1 MPAVASI
8 DGVISPLAAAAV
20 PLTDRGLLFGDHVF
34 EVARVWRGA
43 VVDGERHL
51 ARLARSAIA
60 CRLPAPPPSLP
71 AWIAAAIA
79 AAGEA
84 DAALRVVWTAG
95 DGAGL
100 ARGPAPRGR
109 AIAIVEPWAPP
120 ATAPT
125 VRLATLVIDRSGRTG
140 ALVPAVAKSG
150 SYLASVLAL
159 EAARA
164 AGADDALLVDPDGR
178 VLETATASVALV
190 DRRGVVVADGACLPG
205 VTMARVAEV
214 AAGLGLA
221 VTTAPIDRASL
232 AQADEVFVTS
242 SRRGVVQVVQID
254 DRAYPDAPRARQIAA
269 AYEAWIVG
277 AANPDRR
284 AAPAL

>member
-1 MPAVASI
+1 MAAVASI
-8 DGVISPLAAAAV
+8 DGVITPLAAAAV

-34 EVARVWRGA
+34 EVARAWRG
-43 VVDGERHL
+43 VVIDGARHL
-51 ARLARSAIA
+51 ARLARSAEA
-60 CRLPAPPPSLP
+60 CRLPPPPAALP
-71 AWIAAAIA
+71 GWIADAIA

-84 DAALRVVWTAG
+84 DATLRVMWTAG

-120 ATAPT
+120 AIAPT
-125 VRLATLVIDRSGRTG
+125 VRLATLVIDRSGRGG
-140 ALVPAVAKSG
+140 ALVPAVAKTG

-159 EAARA
+159 DAARA
-164 AGADDALLVDPDGR
+164 AGADDALLVDGDGR
-178 VLETATASVALV
+178 VLETATASVAII

-205 VTMARVAEV
+205 VTMARVAEL

-221 VTTAPIDRASL
+221 VATAAIDRATL

-242 SRRGVVQVVQID
+242 SRRGVAPVVRID
-254 DRAYPDAPRARQIAA
+254 DRDYSDAPRARQIAA
-269 AYEAWIVG
+269 AYDAWIVG
-277 AANPDRR
+277 GANPDRR